1 MLLHHGACRDRAAER
16 KSLTHFVQS
25 THGGPRTTMAHK
37 EVPVEFLEFGV
48 FVAKLDRPWTET
60 PFVYQG
66 FVLQTEQQLAALK
79 KYCKKVYV
87 DPEKMQVVVAP
98 KLLTLPP
105 STRAVIAEQAKE
117 TVRGAIVYK
126 ELATVEDELPRA
138 RTVFTQTTAIVQS
151 MSRAVVTGNALDGNR
166 ATQAVTEITDSVVRN
181 PDAMMLLITMREKAQ
196 ETLNRSTQV
205 SVYMTVF
212 GRFLQ
217 LERERLELLGL
228 IGLLQDVGML
238 KLTPGMPARRSDLT
252 GEEEV
257 IFKTHVTHGVEILSK
272 TPGLPAE
279 LPGLASLHHERYDGS
294 GYPRGLKGSAI
305 SQIGAIAGIVDAF
318 DMLTA
323 PAPYGMQMPPSNAL
337 NVLFQNRGTQF
348 HAALVEQF
356 IQCVGA
362 FPVGSVVEL
371 NSGEVGVVITQNL
384 VKRLQPRVM
393 VVQDANGNP
402 IHPHKIL
409 DLVKEP
415 MATRDEPYRI
425 RRTLDQTT
433 VKIDTRELFL

>member
-1 MLLHHGACRDRAAER
+1 MLLHAALAERARRHQNRLLRLSGHGAR
-16 KSLTHFVQS
+16 
-25 THGGPRTTMAHK
+25 MAHR
-37 EVPVEFLEFGV
+37 EVPVDSLEFGM

-66 FVLQTEQQLAALK
+66 FVLQTEQQLDALR
-79 KYCKKVYV
+79 KYCKVVYV
-87 DPEKMQVVVAP
+87 DPEKRQEAVAAR
-98 KLLTLPP
+98 LLTLPP
-105 STRAVIAEQAKE
+105 GSTRRAIAEQSKE
-117 TVRGAIVYK
+117 KVRGTVVYR
-126 ELATVEDELPRA
+126 ELASVEDELPRA
-138 RTVFTQTTAIVQS
+138 RNVVTQTNAIVHT
-151 MSRAVVTGNALDGNR
+151 MSRAVVTGNALDGGR
-166 ATQAVTEITDSVVRN
+166 AKQAVNEITDSVVRN
-181 PDAMMLLITMREKAQ
+181 PDAMMLLVTMRDKAE

-217 LERERLELLGL
+217 LERERLEILGL

-238 KLTPGMPARRSDLT
+238 KLPAGLPARRADLAPA
-252 GEEEV
+252 EDE
-257 IFKTHVTHGVEILSK
+257 IFKSHVTHSVEILSQ
-272 TPGLPAE
+272 TAGLPAE

-305 SQIGAIAGIVDAF
+305 SQTGAIAGIVDSF

-337 NVLFQNRGTQF
+337 NVLFQNRGMQF

-393 VVQDANGNP
+393 VVQDAGGNP
-402 IHPHKIL
+402 IHPHKVL
-409 DLVKEP
+409 DLVHEP
-415 MATRDEPYRI
+415 MATPDEPYRI
-425 RRTLDQTT
+425 RRTLDQAT
-433 VKIDTRELFL
+433 VKIDSRELFL

>member
-1 MLLHHGACRDRAAER
+1 
-16 KSLTHFVQS
+16 
-25 THGGPRTTMAHK
+25 MAHK
-37 EVPVEFLEFGV
+37 EVPVEFLEFGM

-66 FVLQTEQQLAALK
+66 FVLQTEEQLNALK

-87 DPEKMQVVVAP
+87 DPEKMRVMVAS
-98 KLLTLPP
+98 KLLSLPS
-105 STRAVIAEQAKE
+105 STRSVIAEQSRE
-117 TVRGAIVYK
+117 RVRGTVVYK

-138 RTVFTQTTAIVQS
+138 RTVFTQTTAIVHT
-151 MSRAVVTGNALDGNR
+151 MSRAVATGNALDGDR
-166 ATQAVTEITDSVVRN
+166 ARQAVIEITDSVVRN
-181 PDAMMLLITMREKAQ
+181 PDAMMLLVTMREKAQ

-238 KLTPGMPARRSDLT
+238 KLPPGMPARRSDLT
-252 GEEEV
+252 AAEEE
-257 IFKTHVTHGVEILSK
+257 IFKTHVTHSVEILSS
-272 TPGLPAE
+272 TTGLPAE

-294 GYPRGLKGSAI
+294 GYARGLKGGAI
-305 SQIGAIAGIVDAF
+305 SQTGAIAGIVDTF

-323 PAPYGMQMPPSNAL
+323 PAPYGLQMPPSNAL

-393 VVQDANGNP
+393 VVQDASGNP

-415 MATRDEPYRI
+415 MATPDEPYRI

-433 VKIDTRELFL
+433 VKVDSRELFL

>member
-1 MLLHHGACRDRAAER
+1 MALAER
-16 KSLTHFVQS
+16 ARRHQNRLLRLSNHDA
-25 THGGPRTTMAHK
+25 RMAHK
-37 EVPVEFLEFGV
+37 EVPVEFLEFGM

-66 FVLQTEQQLAALK
+66 FVLKTEQQLDALK
-79 KYCKKVYV
+79 KYCKLVYV
-87 DPEKMQVVVAP
+87 DPEKRQEVVAA
-98 KLLTLPP
+98 KLLSLPP
-105 STRAVIAEQAKE
+105 GSARQVIAEQSKE
-117 TVRGAIVYK
+117 KVRGTVVYK

-138 RTVFTQTTAIVQS
+138 RTVFTQTNAIVHT
-151 MSRAVVTGNALDGNR
+151 MSRAVLTGNALDGNR
-166 ATQAVTEITDSVVRN
+166 AKQAVNEITDSVVRN
-181 PDAMMLLITMREKAQ
+181 PDAMMLLVTMRDKAE

-217 LERERLELLGL
+217 LERERLEILGL

-238 KLTPGMPARRSDLT
+238 KLPPGIPGRRADLALA
-252 GEEEV
+252 EDEV
-257 IFKTHVTHGVEILSK
+257 FKSHVTHSVEILSQ
-272 TPGLPAE
+272 TAGLPAE
-279 LPGLASLHHERYDGS
+279 LPSLASLHHERYDGS

-305 SQIGAIAGIVDAF
+305 SQIGAIAGIVDTF

-393 VVQDANGNP
+393 VVQDASGNP
-402 IHPHKIL
+402 IRPHKVL
-409 DLVKEP
+409 DLVNEP
-415 MATRDEPYRI
+415 MATPDEPYRI

-433 VKIDTRELFL
+433 VKIDSRELFL

>member
-1 MLLHHGACRDRAAER
+1 M
-16 KSLTHFVQS
+16 
-25 THGGPRTTMAHK
+25 
-37 EVPVEFLEFGV
+37 
-48 FVAKLDRPWTET
+48 
-60 PFVYQG
+60 
-66 FVLQTEQQLAALK
+66 
-79 KYCKKVYV
+79 
-87 DPEKMQVVVAP
+87 
-98 KLLTLPP
+98 
-105 STRAVIAEQAKE
+105 
-117 TVRGAIVYK
+117 
-126 ELATVEDELPRA
+126 PRA
-138 RTVFTQTTAIVQS
+138 RTAFTQTNAIVQS
-151 MSRAVVTGNALDGNR
+151 MARAVLSGNALDGER
-166 ATQAVTEITDSVVRN
+166 AKQAVAAITDSVVRN
-181 PDAMMLLITMREKAQ
+181 PDAMMLLVTMRDKAE

-212 GRFLQ
+212 GRFVQ
-217 LERERLELLGL
+217 LERKRLELLGL

-238 KLTPGMPARRSDLT
+238 KLPPGMPARRSDLT
-252 GEEEV
+252 GAEEQT
-257 IFKTHVTHGVEILSK
+257 FKTHVTHSVEILSQ
-272 TPGLPAE
+272 TPGLPAD

-294 GYPRGLKGSAI
+294 GYARGLKGSAI
-305 SQIGAIAGIVDAF
+305 SQMGAIAGIVDAF
-318 DMLTA
+318 DLLTA

-348 HAALVEQF
+348 HAALIEQF

-409 DLVKEP
+409 DLVNEP
-415 MATRDEPYRI
+415 MATPDEPYRI

-433 VKIDTRELFL
+433 VKIDSRELFL

>member
-1 MLLHHGACRDRAAER
+1 
-16 KSLTHFVQS
+16 
-25 THGGPRTTMAHK
+25 MAHK
-37 EVPVEFLEFGV
+37 EVAVEYLEFGM
-48 FVAKLDRPWTET
+48 FVARLDRPWTET

-66 FVLQTEQQLAALK
+66 FVLKTEQQLAALK

-98 KLLTLPP
+98 KLLSLPP
-105 STRAVIAEQAKE
+105 SARSAIAEQSKE
-117 TVRGAIVYK
+117 KVRGAVVYK

-138 RTVFTQTTAIVQS
+138 RSVYTQTNAIVQS
-151 MSRAVVTGNALDGNR
+151 LSRAVVSGNALDGNR
-166 ATQAVTEITDSVVRN
+166 ARQAVTEITDSVVRN
-181 PDAMMLLITMREKAQ
+181 PDAMMLLVTMREKAE

-228 IGLLQDVGML
+228 MGLLQDVGML
-238 KLTPGMPARRSDLT
+238 KLPAGMPARRSDLT
-252 GEEEV
+252 AEEEEV
-257 IFKTHVTHGVEILSK
+257 FKTHVTHSVEILSK

-279 LPGLASLHHERYDGS
+279 LPGFASLHHERYDGS
-294 GYPRGLKGSAI
+294 GYARGLKGAAI
-305 SQIGAIAGIVDAF
+305 SQMGAIAGIVDTF

-348 HAALVEQF
+348 HAALIEQF

-393 VVQDANGNP
+393 VVQDAEGNP

-409 DLVKEP
+409 DLVNEP
-415 MATRDEPYRI
+415 MAGPDEPYRI
-425 RRTLDQTT
+425 RRTLDQTK
-433 VKIDTRELFL
+433 VRIDSRELFL

>member
-1 MLLHHGACRDRAAER
+1 MLLHAALAER
-16 KSLTHFVQS
+16 A
-25 THGGPRTTMAHK
+25 PRAENRLLQLSDSDARMAHK
-37 EVPVEFLEFGV
+37 EVPVEFLEFGM

-66 FVLQTEQQLAALK
+66 FVLKTEQQLNALK
-79 KYCKKVYV
+79 KYCKTVFV
-87 DPEKMQVVVAP
+87 DPEKKEVVVAAR
-98 KLLTLPP
+98 LLTLPP
-105 STRAVIAEQAKE
+105 ASARQSIVEQSKE
-117 TVRGAIVYK
+117 KVRGTVIYK

-138 RTVFTQTTAIVQS
+138 RTVFSQTNAIVHS
-151 MSRAVVTGNALDGNR
+151 MSRAVITGNALDGDR
-166 ATQAVTEITDSVVRN
+166 AKQAVNEITDSVVRN
-181 PDAMMLLITMREKAQ
+181 PDAMMLLVTMRDKAE
-196 ETLNRSTQV
+196 ETLNRATQV

-217 LERERLELLGL
+217 LERERLEVLGL

-238 KLTPGMPARRSDLT
+238 KLPAGIPGRRSDLALA
-252 GEEEV
+252 EDEL
-257 IFKTHVTHGVEILSK
+257 FKTHVTHSVEILSQ
-272 TPGLPAE
+272 TAGLPAE
-279 LPGLASLHHERYDGS
+279 LPSLASLHHERYDGS

-305 SQIGAIAGIVDAF
+305 SQTGAIAGIVDTF

-393 VVQDANGNP
+393 VVQDASGNP
-402 IHPHKIL
+402 IHPHKVL
-409 DLVKEP
+409 DLVNEP
-415 MATRDEPYRI
+415 MVTPDEPYRI

-433 VKIDTRELFL
+433 VRIDSRELFL